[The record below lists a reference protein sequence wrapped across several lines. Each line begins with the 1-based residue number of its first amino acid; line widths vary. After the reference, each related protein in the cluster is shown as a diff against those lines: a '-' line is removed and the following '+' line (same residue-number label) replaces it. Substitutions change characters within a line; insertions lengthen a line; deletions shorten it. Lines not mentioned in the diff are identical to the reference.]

1 MKKHANIIEAISYQF
16 NKRFLIKIP
25 KLKNGFIDK
34 SRLTDIKLLDINGTL
49 AIGMTIDTVPMIYK
63 KSVNLIKILEQS
75 DLLDNLIQI
84 NHQLQKGEF
93 LSNDNL

>member
-34 SRLTDIKLLDINGTL
+34 SRVTDIKLLDINGTL

-63 KSVNLIKILEQS
+63 KSVKLIKILEQS

-84 NHQLQKGEF
+84 NYQLQKGEF

>member
-63 KSVNLIKILEQS
+63 KSVKLIKILEQS

-84 NHQLQKGEF
+84 NYQLQKGEF